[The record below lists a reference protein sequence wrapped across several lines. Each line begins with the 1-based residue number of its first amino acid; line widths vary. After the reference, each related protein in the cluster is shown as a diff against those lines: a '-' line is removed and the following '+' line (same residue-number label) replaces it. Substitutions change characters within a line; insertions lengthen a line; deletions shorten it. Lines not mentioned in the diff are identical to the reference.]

1 MNVEAFVYIY
11 AACIAGVITIFFD
24 EFKGH
29 IK

>member
-1 MNVEAFVYIY
+1 MNVAAFVYIY
-11 AACIAGVITIFFD
+11 AACIVGVICIFFD